1 MISHE
6 ICYNLDFRQEAINL
20 QNQLRAIH
28 GVSSIDLDPD
38 LCKDAELYASELSKK
53 GSIEKSNQK
62 DGESIIKSC
71 NENKRKMNADEAIRK
86 W

>member
-62 DGESIIKSC
+62 DGDSIIKSC

>member
-20 QNQLRAIH
+20 QNQFRAIH

>member
-1 MISHE
+1 MISTDL
-6 ICYNLDFRQEAINL
+6 CYRLDFRQEAINL
-20 QNQLRAIH
+20 QTQFRAIH

-38 LCKDAELYASELSKK
+38 LCEDAESYASELSKK
-53 GSIEKSNQK
+53 GSIEKSNKK

-71 NENKRKMNADEAIRK
+71 NENNRKMNADEAIRK

>member
-28 GVSSIDLDPD
+28 GVASIDLDPD
-38 LCKDAELYASELSKK
+38 LGKEAELYASELSKK